1 MIRKTIIVILWVAV
15 AAFFVMLFL
24 PFLSGIP
31 RCTDCNRAENTA
43 YNLKNA
49 ISAYFTEYRQY
60 PGMKEPEG
68 PDLDLDSGHVLM
80 DILLGSDKEVES
92 RSGNP
97 RRITFYTDKAAK
109 PLGDGKFRKG
119 VALDPDGRGTL
130 WDLWGNFYRV
140 RMDSSFDNKVENPEL
155 PGSLLPESIAVW
167 SAGKDGNFDTWKDN
181 VKTW

>member
-60 PGMKEPEG
+60 PGMRNEG
-68 PDLDLDSGHVLM
+68 PDLDLDSGHVL
-80 DILLGSDKEVES
+80 IL
-92 RSGNP
+92 
-97 RRITFYTDKAAK
+97 
-109 PLGDGKFRKG
+109 
-119 VALDPDGRGTL
+119 
-130 WDLWGNFYRV
+130 
-140 RMDSSFDNKVENPEL
+140 
-155 PGSLLPESIAVW
+155 VW
-167 SAGKDGNFDTWKDN
+167 SAGRWKFRHLEGQRQNWRYPASTKSPMATQPKYRVPFASISRQDS
-181 VKTW
+181 

>member
-68 PDLDLDSGHVLM
+68 PDLDLDSGHVL
-80 DILLGSDKEVES
+80 IL
-92 RSGNP
+92 
-97 RRITFYTDKAAK
+97 
-109 PLGDGKFRKG
+109 
-119 VALDPDGRGTL
+119 
-130 WDLWGNFYRV
+130 
-140 RMDSSFDNKVENPEL
+140 
-155 PGSLLPESIAVW
+155 VW